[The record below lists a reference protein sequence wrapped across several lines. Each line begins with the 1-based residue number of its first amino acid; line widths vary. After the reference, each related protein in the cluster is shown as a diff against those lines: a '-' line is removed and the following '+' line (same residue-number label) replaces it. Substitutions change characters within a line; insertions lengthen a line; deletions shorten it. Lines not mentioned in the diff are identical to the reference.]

1 MASATISL
9 DIAKTCKKYIHALQ
23 LMQIKSKTGAHKHMT
38 TENILLIGMISDGR
52 RAGCPQLLAKL
63 NSKKTVIKNQPC
75 KQFIQRGKST
85 ICL

>member
-9 DIAKTCKKYIHALQ
+9 DMAKTCKKYVQALR
-23 LMQIKSKTGAHKHMT
+23 LMQSKSQSGAHKHMT
-38 TENILLIGMISDGR
+38 AENILLIGMISDGR

-63 NSKKTVIKNQPC
+63 NSKKAVTKNQRC
-75 KQFIQRGKST
+75 KRFIQRGKSV